1 EAVKSNHLTPLIEP
15 NKNLISLGGK
25 RWRPLLLFLC
35 YQMAKEKNPETA
47 LSEDQTFSITPL
59 VEFVH
64 TASLIHDDIEDS
76 ADLRR
81 GKPAAHIT
89 FGLDTALNAGSW
101 LYFEAPVCINNLE
114 VSAEMKLQITV
125 QKISDLMPEDDISHL
140 LPVGDFNKAEY
151 ETLLK
156 KFINMVKSPVMRTL
170 LENIFQGQIY
180 DQFLKNPAGMR
191 LHHAYLGGLFQ
202 HSIDV
207 TKLAVAMG
215 EQIGGV
221 DKDLLIAGSLLHDI
235 GKLREISAD
244 FGFPYTTEGRLVG
257 HIAITAMMVQSC
269 AEKLKM
275 PANTLEQLMHI
286 LLSHHGDVE
295 KGSPVECE
303 TKEAFIVHYA
313 DELDS
318 VMNQFKTAKNDTWTY
333 NKMLQRYLLDRGV

>member
-1 EAVKSNHLTPLIEP
+1 MISEFTVGQKVHAALLVRIQKIGISSNGKPFARGLLEDASGQVGFICFDEETVNKLRLIEQP
-15 NKNLISLGGK
+15 VPYVIAGTVDVNK
-25 RWRPLLLFLC
+25 F
-35 YQMAKEKNPETA
+35 
-47 LSEDQTFSITPL
+47 
-59 VEFVH
+59 
-64 TASLIHDDIEDS
+64 
-76 ADLRR
+76 
-81 GKPAAHIT
+81 
-89 FGLDTALNAGSW
+89 
-101 LYFEAPVCINNLE
+101 
-114 VSAEMKLQITV
+114 SAEMKLQITV

-257 HIAITAMMVQSC
+257 HIAITAIMVQSC